1 MVDNHDLELIEKNYH
16 YYDGE
21 KLLDR
26 WLGPT
31 IDRSFPHYEDIIA
44 QIEKVLQSRNVIAEC
59 VNRYRDALVGKHPHW
74 YFVDFKGDRVENDIA
89 SNAEKLLQL
98 WLNRQYQL
106 ATSQENQLQ
115 DALTNAVQNML
126 IAKRGYLR
134 LWTPQR
140 FRNSSIPILRVCL
153 HSPHPGSVTINR
165 DKDGFTESIEYV
177 YSDDKK
183 ERKEVQFLDNDG
195 LTVFYTLD
203 EKGIELP
210 ILDADNN
217 ELPFTRTSLDLGGR
231 YTIYE
236 MRSPSLIT
244 DSIKRSQDAI
254 NYSLT
259 LMIRNLNEAGFR
271 ERIIMGATPPG
282 RWEGEKFIPDEFI
295 TGPGR
300 VNFIS
305 GVPLEDDTG
314 NLRGYTNPTVY
325 NSEPVNVQTF
335 IDTTAT
341 FVVAIYHE
349 MRQAHLLGNDLQ
361 LSGVS
366 REQSRTDF
374 ETSLGERIGTIEA
387 AISGIYGAALASMSL
402 GDRNENQYKNLDVT
416 VQLRLS
422 VSKPTPDERSA
433 NREDYKAGLRSRTT
447 AMAASG
453 IDNPDGEQ
461 ALLNEEQRSENAVE
475 DVTSLL
481 TVGAIDGADAIKL
494 LKERKI
500 LPDNEFGSNTNEV
513 LNGTTSTSTVS
524 S

>member
-1 MVDNHDLELIEKNYH
+1 MVDKRDLELIEQNYH
-16 YYDGE
+16 YFEGE

-31 IDRSFPHYEDIIA
+31 IDQSFPHYDDIIA

-59 VNRYRDALVGKHPHW
+59 VNRYNDALVGKRPHW
-74 YFVDFKGDRVENDIA
+74 YFVDFMGDRVESDIA
-89 SNAEKLLQL
+89 STAEKLLQL

-106 ATSQENQLQ
+106 ATSGENQLT
-115 DALTNAVQNML
+115 DALTNAVQSML
-126 IAKRGYLR
+126 IASRGYLR

-140 FRNSSIPILRVCL
+140 FRKSSNPILRVCL

-165 DKDGFTESIEYV
+165 DPDGFTESIEYV
-177 YSDDKK
+177 YSQDKK
-183 ERKEVQFLDNDG
+183 ERKEVQFLDDDG

-271 ERIIMGATPPG
+271 ERLIMGATPPG
-282 RWEGEKFIPDEFI
+282 RWEGDKFIPDEFI

-314 NLRGYTNPTVY
+314 NLRGYTNPTVF

-335 IDTTAT
+335 IDTAQT
-341 FVVAIYHE
+341 FIVAIYHQ

-374 ETSLGERIGTIEA
+374 ETALGNFSGTIEA
-387 AISGIYGAALASMSL
+387 AVSGIYGAALASMVQ
-402 GDRNENQYKNLDVT
+402 GDRNFEQYKNLDVS
-416 VQLRLS
+416 VQLRLNA
-422 VSKPTPDERSA
+422 SKPTPLERVQ
-433 NREDYKAGLRSRTT
+433 NREDYKEKLLSRTT
-447 AMAASG
+447 AMARIG
-453 IDNPDGEQ
+453 VDNIDAEV
-461 ALLNEEQRSENAVE
+461 ALLAEEEAQKNAVE
-475 DVTSLL
+475 TAATLVTSGVIDQPSGIELL
-481 TVGAIDGADAIKL
+481 RSRG
-494 LKERKI
+494 I
-500 LPDNEFGSNTNEV
+500 LPSDLNGSDRTREV
-513 LNGTTSTSTVS
+513 LNGS

>member
-1 MVDNHDLELIEKNYH
+1 MVDKRDLELIEQNYH
-16 YYDGE
+16 YFEGE

-31 IDRSFPHYEDIIA
+31 IDQSFPHYDDIIA

-59 VNRYRDALVGKHPHW
+59 VNRYNDALVGKRPHW
-74 YFVDFKGDRVENDIA
+74 YFVDFMGDRVESDIA
-89 SNAEKLLQL
+89 STAEKLLQL

-106 ATSQENQLQ
+106 ATSGENQLT
-115 DALTNAVQNML
+115 DALTNAVQSML
-126 IAKRGYLR
+126 IASRGYLR

-140 FRNSSIPILRVCL
+140 FRKSSNPILRVCL

-165 DKDGFTESIEYV
+165 DPDGFTESIEYV
-177 YSDDKK
+177 YSSGNK
-183 ERKEVQFLDNDG
+183 ERKEVQFLDDDG

-203 EKGIELP
+203 EKGVELP
-210 ILDADNN
+210 ILDVDNN

-271 ERIIMGATPPG
+271 ERLIMGATPPG
-282 RWEGEKFIPDEFI
+282 RWEGDKFIPDEFI

-305 GVPLEDDTG
+305 GVPLEDETG
-314 NLRGYTNPTVY
+314 RVRGYTNPSVY

-335 IDTTAT
+335 INTTQT

-349 MRQAHLLGNDLQ
+349 MRQAHMLGNDLQ
-361 LSGVS
+361 LAGVS

-374 ETSLGERIGTIEA
+374 ETALGNLTGTIQA
-387 AISGIYGAALASMSL
+387 AVTGIYGAALASMVQ
-402 GDRNENQYKNLDVT
+402 GNRNFEQYKNLDVT
-416 VQLRLS
+416 VQLRLNAT
-422 VSKPTPDERSA
+422 KPTPEGRKE

-447 AMAASG
+447 AMAESG

-461 ALLNEEQRSENAVE
+461 DLILDEQRSQNAVE

-481 TVGAIDGADAIKL
+481 TTGTIDQPTAEQL
-494 LKERKI
+494 LRSRGV
-500 LPDNEFGSNTNEV
+500 LPQDSNGSSDRTREV
-513 LNGTTSTSTVS
+513 LNGNGRA
-524 S
+524 